1 MYCEILLGIGVVS
14 RSIQL
19 KKKQSTTEV
28 TKFGSGLVYVFQG
41 APRQACIL
49 HLLLLKKTTT
59 IAFFFPNTAVDSYS
73 KVFSNLFYSSFPGS
87 TPLLPSIC
95 VSSLDKSSHS
105 AAGVT
110 GHRCSTTVPSGFSLL
125 SHHAMEGQR

>member
-1 MYCEILLGIGVVS
+1 MYFAPTSFKEDHNY
-14 RSIQL
+14 SI
-19 KKKQSTTEV
+19 
-28 TKFGSGLVYVFQG
+28 
-41 APRQACIL
+41 
-49 HLLLLKKTTT
+49 
-59 IAFFFPNTAVDSYS
+59 FFPNTAVDSYS

-87 TPLLPSIC
+87 TPLLPPIC

-125 SHHAMEGQR
+125 PCHGRAALIKVDKK